1 MKKIGGPFFV
11 FFFFFSVYLVSLAPS
26 VWWWDSGELAANVQT
41 LGVPHRPGFP
51 LYVFLARVFTFLPI
65 GNFVFELNLFS
76 GLCAAMALTF
86 FHLSLAMFLG
96 RLGDLLGG
104 SEARRNLVAFLV
116 TLTIGFTFS
125 FWIQAVRAEV
135 YGLGALLF
143 TFATYCFLRAT
154 PNTPHPQS
162 LSTGGEGILEKP
174 SIISVGNS
182 HTARWFWLGIL
193 VSFLG
198 LGNHHVTMLSTFPFL
213 TLVAGLSTFAT
224 LSFKKWMGV
233 FFLFLLGISTY
244 LYLPVRSLAQPFFN
258 WGGPDD
264 FASTANLVLATDSY
278 RFISWS
284 AGELGLKMFEML
296 SMLHDQMGLGLFGIA
311 FGGLLI
317 LLFAKRSWFNRIALL
332 ILANL
337 FVSAVLAAEVYRD
350 NPDLHGYLIYS
361 LFGLGFGLAAG
372 IGAFFGTVERAVGAV
387 SNFLVGFARVGLAV
401 LFLFMAM
408 LPWTFS
414 RPLCDL
420 SENRIPLKM
429 AQEALAPVPPGG
441 VVFLD
446 SRNMDFVIRGVQYGE
461 RWRQDIAVVNRAF
474 LETEWYRKGLVRNFP
489 RLAEVFESA
498 PKKVDA
504 DLLFKRWAFKFAD
517 KNVPVFVEFT
527 ERDKNL
533 VDYLTPAGFL
543 FQFRD
548 SVITLDTV
556 ALEQQLIGE
565 LSGLWSEDDRVMK
578 SDPQAVKML
587 VLYLY
592 RSGLYYEWRGA
603 KKKALNFYNKAVVW
617 GERGEEL
624 QKRILHLEKE
634 RTLAERKTSAPFSMS
649 ETGSKKPGRKASR

>member
-1 MKKIGGPFFV
+1 MKKLLGPAVV

-51 LYVFLARVFTFLPI
+51 LYVLLARFFTFLPI

-76 GLCAAMALTF
+76 GLCAALALTF
-86 FHLSLAMFLG
+86 FHLALTMFLG
-96 RLGDLLGG
+96 RMGDLLGG

-125 FWIQAVRAEV
+125 YWIQAVRAEV
-135 YGLGALLF
+135 YSLGALLF
-143 TFATYCFLRAT
+143 AFATYCFLRAT
-154 PNTPHPQS
+154 PPHPRP
-162 LSTGGEGILEKP
+162 LSASGEGGETP
-174 SIISVGNS
+174 SIVKVGNS
-182 HTARWFWLGIL
+182 QTARWFWLGIL
-193 VSFLG
+193 IAFLG
-198 LGNHHVTMLSTFPFL
+198 LGNHHATMLSTFPFL
-213 TLVAGLSTFAT
+213 AAAAGFSTFVALT
-224 LSFKKWMGV
+224 FKKWMGV

-264 FASTANLVLATDSY
+264 FSSTANLVLATDSY

-284 AGELGLKMFEML
+284 AGELGLKMFQML
-296 SMLHDQMGLGLFGIA
+296 TMLFDQMGLGLFGIA

-317 LLFAKRSWFNRIALL
+317 LVFANRSWFNRIVIL

-337 FVSAVLAAEVYRD
+337 FVSAILAAEVYRD

-372 IGAFFGTVERAVGAV
+372 IGAFFGVVERAVGAV
-387 SNFLVGFARVGLAV
+387 SNFLVGFARIGIAV
-401 LFLFMAM
+401 AFLFMAM
-408 LPWTFS
+408 LPWTIS

-446 SRNMDFVIRGVQYGE
+446 SPNMDFVIRGVQYGE
-461 RWRQDIAVVNRAF
+461 RWRQDIVVVNRSFIEAD
-474 LETEWYRKGLVRNFP
+474 WYRMSLVLNYP
-489 RLAEVFESA
+489 RLASVFESI
-498 PKKVDA
+498 PKKGDA
-504 DLLFKRWAFKFAD
+504 DLMFKRWAFKLSD
-517 KNVPVFVEFT
+517 KNVPVYMEFT

-543 FQFRD
+543 FRFQD
-548 SVITLDTV
+548 TVSGLDTV
-556 ALEQQLIGE
+556 ALEQQLIWE
-565 LSGLWSEDDRVMK
+565 LSSLWSEDDRVMK

-592 RSGLYYEWRGA
+592 RSGLFYEWRGA
-603 KKKALNFYNKAVVW
+603 KKKALKFYNKAVAW

-624 QKRILHLEKE
+624 QKRMERLEKE
-634 RTLAERKTSAPFSMS
+634 RILAERKVSKPFSAVGP
-649 ETGSKKPGRKASR
+649 EPKRAPRKLSR